1 MFSIS
6 SLFRATALTG
16 LAILA
21 MGCPKEAIDFSKESL
36 DFGIDTNPTFF
47 MVWNNN
53 PDAGRFELRLTHDDW
68 IVPNV
73 QRIICPAPPSA
84 SGPFSKQ
91 NIQVEIDRS
100 CLPAGMHMGEIR
112 FEGEGI
118 VPRAIPVTVNQLTSG
133 GCSDLSVENV
143 TVTYSAPYL
152 IDFDFAIRDREGDA
166 VVRDPANFTV
176 VAREDGRSLPD
187 ETDVHVVRG
196 AARQLR
202 VALVLDYT
210 DSMQRNAGAIDEME
224 RAATEVLLPALNEDA
239 LVSVTE
245 FHREDMAANEVVPF
259 TVDRSYLQTQIHAI
273 QENYVQGFAG
283 ASRLFDTLLDA
294 VSTFSTTGQS
304 DESRYVI
311 VFTDGGDTSS
321 FTDANAVVNAA
332 GQRGVRILAVDF
344 GAEEVAAD
352 LIQLTNGTDG
362 QLFEANSVGDLNTAF
377 EKIVRELDGQYNI
390 RWATLA
396 RSSDAFLPGF
406 LLTVSQDT
414 VRYTSESEFV
424 PTRYVGDGVLV
435 GKLRFVTS
443 DSQTATTVFLRADY
457 VPRNIRRFKIT
468 LGSEYPFG
476 VEVVDAEN
484 DGLLGAWDMA
494 TPVTG
499 PGNQLTLDF
508 TAPADPGTPI
518 RYGAFGPML
527 RITFDELLPAD
538 AAAFSV
544 VYVDNSVYPA
554 AAGQTFEVAGYENVP
569 PIAEGEGARRE
580 SGLK

>member
-1 MFSIS
+1 MLSIS
-6 SLFRATALTG
+6 TLLRATALTG
-16 LAILA
+16 VALLA

-36 DFGIDTNPTFF
+36 DFGTDTNPAFF

-73 QRIICPAPPSA
+73 QRVICQPPPSTN
-84 SGPFSKQ
+84 GPFSKQ

-100 CLPAGMHMGEIR
+100 CLPAGTHMGEIR
-112 FEGEGI
+112 FEGAGI
-118 VPRAIPVTVNQLTSG
+118 VPKAIPVTVRQLTSG

-143 TVTYSAPYL
+143 TVTYSDPYL
-152 IDFDFAIRDREGDA
+152 IDFDFAIRDRRGDA
-166 VVRDPANFTV
+166 VVRDPASFTV
-176 VAREDGRSLPD
+176 VAREDGRSLPN

-224 RAATEVLLPALNEDA
+224 RSATEVLLPALNEDA

-245 FHREDMAANEVVPF
+245 FHREDMASNEVVPF
-259 TVDRSYLQTQIHAI
+259 TVDRDYLDTQINSI

-283 ASRLFDTLLDA
+283 ASRLFDSVLD
-294 VSTFSTTGQS
+294 SITTFSTTGQS

-332 GQRGVRILAVDF
+332 RQRGVRILAVDF
-344 GAEEVAAD
+344 GAEEVAGD

-362 QLFEANSVGDLNTAF
+362 QLFEANSVGELNAAF

-396 RSSDAFLPGF
+396 RSSESFRPGF
-406 LLTVSQDT
+406 LLSVGNDT
-414 VRYTSESEFV
+414 VRYTSESAFV

-468 LGSEYPFG
+468 LGSAYGYG
-476 VEVVDAEN
+476 VEVVDTAN
-484 DGLLGAWDMA
+484 DGLLGGWNMA

-508 TAPADPGTPI
+508 RAPGDPGAPI

-527 RITFDELLPAD
+527 RITFDELLPAGEP
-538 AAAFSV
+538 AFNV
-544 VYVDNSVYPA
+544 VYVDNSVYPQ
-554 AAGQTFEVAGYENVP
+554 AAGQSFEVAGYENTP
-569 PIAEGEGARRE
+569 PMAAGEDAR
-580 SGLK
+580 